1 VTYKELVDA
10 TMFDR
15 WQENKRTAVERWVRL
30 RHAYVFSYADWPFR
44 RRGPEEVTADAGPSL
59 DLTFGISARPATIRG
74 ITDDQGDP
82 LQNVERRAFLME
94 FAENDQ
100 GRPWAYSVVD
110 EVTGDPKGLGKRIY
124 WGPPND
130 TTRTMKISSTL
141 RLCHLNA
148 AGELVDGNL
157 SSNDDRPIW
166 PEDFD
171 DLLIVGAAATG
182 MKFEADPGWRPLEDD
197 FQRHLTVMV
206 GDISSESGDANPQY
220 ARDPL

>member
-44 RRGPEEVTADAGPSL
+44 RRGPEEVTVDAGPSL

-82 LQNVERRAFLME
+82 LQNV
-94 FAENDQ
+94 
-100 GRPWAYSVVD
+100 
-110 EVTGDPKGLGKRIY
+110 GKRIY

-182 MKFEADPGWRPLEDD
+182 MKFEVDPGWRPLEDD